1 MDRRNLLL
9 AALSAPLLEAQEQAF
24 TGTPLVRVD
33 ADSTETKR
41 TELSEV
47 AGQKYECRVVRKGRK
62 YVWASRGDRE
72 LIRANAGDWTYYV
85 SPEGSGYVKVLTGSV
100 TQPYDYMEHVTSE
113 LKTVTYWGKRS
124 G

>member
-1 MDRRNLLL
+1 MNRRNLLL
-9 AALSAPLLEAQEQAF
+9 AALSAPVLRAQDDVF
-24 TGTPLVRVD
+24 SGRPLIRIDSD
-33 ADSTETKR
+33 ANETKR
-41 TELSEV
+41 IELSDA

-85 SPEGSGYVKVLTGSV
+85 SPEGSGYVKVLTGDV
-100 TQPYDYMEHVTSE
+100 NLPYDYMEHVTDE
-113 LKTVTYWGKRS
+113 LKTFTYWGKRS